1 MALGY
6 KILRENVLEEFLFK
20 YVVDTS
26 FHLFCGSFTEIY
38 LKPEVLLNIYK
49 KKMSLPRFLLRKLT
63 DSRVVL
69 PLESSKIFPEFY
81 SFEFIEI

>member
-38 LKPEVLLNIYK
+38 LKPEVLLNIK
-49 KKMSLPRFLLRKLT
+49 KKKNEPSQILAQK
-63 DSRVVL
+63 VN
-69 PLESSKIFPEFY
+69 
-81 SFEFIEI
+81 

>member
-38 LKPEVLLNIYK
+38 LKPEVLLNIK
-49 KKMSLPRFLLRKLT
+49 KKK
-63 DSRVVL
+63 
-69 PLESSKIFPEFY
+69 K
-81 SFEFIEI
+81 